1 MSTIQHETVSPLRQL
16 VRITIHLAGKP
27 EFSFS
32 THGDG
37 SPDSQITLAC
47 GQTLI
52 FLKDRFAARTYAAA
66 WLTRNAQLL
75 ADRLPAERRLQ
86 GEDDRAIDP
95 PTVAIS
101 AIGRDKAFVRPGPGG
116 LHATI
121 GRVTWIC
128 HDQAAFAGQ
137 QHIWRTVLALSEIV
151 LPDNDWSRI
160 SQR

>member
-1 MSTIQHETVSPLRQL
+1 MSTIQQPDISPLRQL
-16 VRITIHLAGKP
+16 VRITIHLAGEP

-37 SPDSQITLAC
+37 SPDSQITVASGAC
-47 GQTLI
+47 LI

-75 ADRLPAERRLQ
+75 ADRLPAERRLA
-86 GEDDRAIDP
+86 DNTDHAVDP
-95 PTVAIS
+95 PTIAIS
-101 AIGRDKAFVRPGPGG
+101 AIGRDTPFVRPGPGG

-137 QHIWRTVLALSEIV
+137 QRIWRTVLALSEIV
-151 LPDNDWSRI
+151 LPDNDWSRL
-160 SQR
+160 SRR